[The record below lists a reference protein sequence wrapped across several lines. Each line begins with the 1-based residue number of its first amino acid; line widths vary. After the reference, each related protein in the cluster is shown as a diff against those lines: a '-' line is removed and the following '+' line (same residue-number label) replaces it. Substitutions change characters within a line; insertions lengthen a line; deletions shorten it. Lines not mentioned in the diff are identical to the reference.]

1 MGKVASASPVSQHI
15 QSIRLLSTDS
25 GPSGFG
31 ASVLPIT
38 FQGLRS
44 TRAVLSQCPG
54 PGSAEAGWPCS
65 SQEFPQ
71 AGGKTRAGR
80 EEHVM
85 AGPPS
90 RAPQMPEAGRWA
102 QPAHSPS
109 RQAQRPSSAGP
120 RSRVPGGGKGA
131 SRDFQLQ
138 SFCPGLSKFRVG
150 SFKVL
155 FFTQ

>member
-90 RAPQMPEAGRWA
+90 RAPQMTEAGGWP

-120 RSRVPGGGKGA
+120 RSRVPGGGQGG
-131 SRDFQLQ
+131 QQ
-138 SFCPGLSKFRVG
+138 GLSASEFLPRAK
-150 SFKVL
+150 
-155 FFTQ
+155 QI